1 MTTQPTAR
9 QRAPRRAEPISKYT
23 AKNGKVSWYFS
34 TTVGTRPDG
43 KPDRRRFTY
52 ATQAEA
58 RRELRRI
65 TTEVA
70 AQTYS
75 RPTAITVEEAVEAW
89 LSSRRNVRDVTV
101 AGYRFNL
108 LPITRALGG
117 LRLQS
122 VTKAQL
128 DALVAEMLSGGSRTG
143 KPLAVRTVRASLRRF
158 RAVVEDA
165 RRQGLVPRN
174 VVELVEL
181 PRAASGEMDTWTRDE
196 QVQFADHVR
205 GERLAACWLLTVA
218 GLRRSEVLGLEWSA
232 IDFDAG
238 TVEVRQ
244 GRVSVTGS
252 ESQIGEPKSARGK
265 RVLFMPE
272 YVAELRSLRAIQAAE
287 RLAVGPMYPSHNL
300 VAVHEDGSPV
310 RPELYS
316 DQFRRLAAEAGVSAI
331 RLHDVRHTS
340 VTLMLADGHSIADVA
355 AWHGHSPEEMLRTY
369 VHATPEGLAAISAS
383 LPGLSAAR

>member
-1 MTTQPTAR
+1 MTTKPTR
-9 QRAPRRAEPISKYT
+9 QRAPRRAEPIDKYT
-23 AKNGKVSWYFS
+23 AKNGKTSYFFS
-34 TTVGTRPDG
+34 VTVGTRPDG
-43 KPDRRRFTY
+43 KPDRRRFTFP
-52 ATQAEA
+52 TQAEA

-70 AQTYS
+70 AATYS
-75 RPTAITVEEAVEAW
+75 RPTAITVDEAVDAW
-89 LSSRRNVRDVTV
+89 LASRRNVRPVTV
-101 AGYRFNL
+101 NGYRFNL

-128 DALVAEMLSGGSRTG
+128 DALVAEMLAGGSRTG

-165 RRQGLVPRN
+165 RRQGLVARN
-174 VVELVEL
+174 VAELVEL

-196 QVQFADHVR
+196 QARFADHVL

-244 GRVSVTGS
+244 GRVAVTGS
-252 ESQIGEPKSARGK
+252 ESHIGEPKSERGK
-265 RVLFMPE
+265 RVLLMPE
-272 YVAELRSLRAIQAAE
+272 YVAALRALRATQAAE
-287 RLAVGPMYPSHNL
+287 RLAVGSMYPRHDL
-300 VAVHEDGSPV
+300 VAVHEDGTPV

-316 DQFRRLAAEAGVSAI
+316 DQFRRLAAGAGVPAI

-340 VTLMLADGHSIADVA
+340 VTLMLAAGHSIADVA

-369 VHATPEGLAAISAS
+369 VHATPDGLAAISAS
-383 LPGLSAAR
+383 LPGVRSAR